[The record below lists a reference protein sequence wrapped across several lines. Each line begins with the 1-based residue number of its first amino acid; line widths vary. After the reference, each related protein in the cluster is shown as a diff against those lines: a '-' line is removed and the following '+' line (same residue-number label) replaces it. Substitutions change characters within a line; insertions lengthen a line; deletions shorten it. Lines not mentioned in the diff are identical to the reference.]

1 MEIGSKI
8 KITVG
13 DCKGQEGT
21 YAGTKNNSNWH
32 IVKMP
37 DGSGVLV
44 NLDEIEEI

>member
-1 MEIGSKI
+1 MEIGSKV

-13 DCKGQEGT
+13 SDKGREGI

-37 DGSGVLV
+37 DGSKLDV
-44 NLDEIEEI
+44 NLDEIEKI